1 MPKLTPEGYAVIFFK
16 FLDANPNKFVLTQQ
30 MRLFDMAMSLNLS
43 QNGIYEGVVIV
54 VDMEGMVFGH
64 LARLSVGSIKK
75 FLYYLQE
82 AMPIRLKG
90 FHFIN
95 AVSFIDK
102 ILALMKPFMK
112 KDLMDMV
119 IVDYHV

>member
-1 MPKLTPEGYAVIFFK
+1 
-16 FLDANPNKFVLTQQ
+16 
-30 MRLFDMAMSLNLS
+30 MAMSLNLS